1 MALDGVPKRCRLVPS
16 LESAPLFLWSDG
28 IDFTIHE
35 KSIMKILLVEDSKF
49 LKMATERA
57 LTTAGDE
64 VISAS
69 DGDQALSMAREHL
82 PTLILLD
89 IMLPKMS
96 GPDVLK
102 ALKEVPATAQIPVI
116 MLTSLSQKNAA
127 QLERDGAS
135 GFFEKSDSMLGR
147 GPDSLVAAVDRM
159 LKSKTGAR
167 LI

>member
-1 MALDGVPKRCRLVPS
+1 
-16 LESAPLFLWSDG
+16 
-28 IDFTIHE
+28 
-35 KSIMKILLVEDSKF
+35 MKILLVEDSKF